1 MRRIGRP
8 RRAAPTDGKRN
19 KGPGPKVALCRCRKV
34 STPME
39 IKEMNAFSRRLAS
52 RLALALGLVALAAP
66 VATATAAT
74 AEEGSY
80 GYLSVVEGS
89 ATLMQA
95 GTDERGSAE
104 INQPVLAGDRLWVPD
119 RSRVEIVLADRNIL
133 RIDGGS
139 ELVLERLAASPD
151 RDDRATVLRLLEG
164 NVQLVVTQD
173 SLGDEL
179 PRIETPNATIFPQD
193 FGSYRITADSDGWS
207 ELVVRR
213 GSAEVVTDR
222 GKQRVRADEQ
232 AVIDGDRYAS
242 ADVRPAEGF
251 DSLERWARQLDDQYA
266 SADLRHVDDN
276 LRYSA
281 APLSRYGD
289 WIDAEGST
297 YWRPRVA
304 AGWRPYWQGRWVYT
318 PSGLTWISSEPWG
331 WAPYHYGSW
340 DYLPV
345 HGWVWQPGRVY
356 ASAWVYWYWGPSYV
370 GWCPTGYYTRYYG
383 SRFGSGFGF
392 RSGLY
397 GWAGGDWGYFDRW
410 SFVRSSYFHDGY
422 RQGYRDGYW
431 DGRRDVQRY
440 AVPRSGHDGR
450 SLDRGIITTDTRPLK
465 PSTWKNPDEV
475 LRALR
480 SGRSAAELPD
490 VTSFIARKPNLPD
503 TVSRTVRA
511 DNSNVLDGTPLKPS
525 TLGRRAGRAAE
536 AGGAQPGGNYG
547 TPSERPRIVFGDDG
561 PRGAGPS
568 RKPDVAA
575 KPGTQTSP
583 DGRSGGSPAPQDRG
597 RREAEP
603 PGPRA
608 VPERRRPRGQG
619 AAQPAGSGS
628 RRRRAAARPRQQL
641 PVCGGPSAG
650 PGAPAAGRP
659 QRDPAVR
666 QPAGGRLRP
675 PPVGRAERP
684 AAAADR
690 GPAALR
696 PARPCRASGSL
707 RPAGA
712 LAHRAVRSAGAEL
725 AARAA
730 GDAAHLPLAR
740 AVLPAGAAGRVPA
753 CRAAAVPRQRV
764 VAAPGPRT
772 AAAEGRGKPEE
783 LTTGQASTDRKAG
796 VNRRPF
802 HFAATI
808 SPAHALLLPVPR
820 PLHPLLRRGGDL
832 PRAGALEPDLGPDP
846 GPDPLRAAAHRRP
859 PPFLPGG
866 GERLRARP
874 PALGGARPGRAH
886 LPPEGQ
892 CPRSLASWR
901 SATAARSPWSHGS
914 APSRR
919 RRSAP
924 FRSVRRTSRTAPST
938 TSPGSPARLCRH
950 PPAC

>member
-1 MRRIGRP
+1 
-8 RRAAPTDGKRN
+8 
-19 KGPGPKVALCRCRKV
+19 
-34 STPME
+34 
-39 IKEMNAFSRRLAS
+39 MNAFSRRLAS

-583 DGRSGGSPAPQDRG
+583 DGRSGGSTGGNDS
-597 RREAEP
+597 
-603 PGPRA
+603 GPST
-608 VPERRRPRGQG
+608 RPRI
-619 AAQPAGSGS
+619 
-628 RRRRAAARPRQQL
+628 
-641 PVCGGPSAG
+641 VI
-650 PGAPAAGRP
+650 
-659 QRDPAVR
+659 
-666 QPAGGRLRP
+666 
-675 PPVGRAERP
+675 EK
-684 AAAADR
+684 
-690 GPAALR
+690 
-696 PARPCRASGSL
+696 PARPAPEADGGAPRPRRIEVDEKPS
-707 RPAGA
+707 RPAPERSRSDDAPVVRERPSRPAPEADGGA
-712 LAHRAVRSAGAEL
+712 PRPDRGSNSRSAE
-725 AARAA
+725 
-730 GDAAHLPLAR
+730 
-740 AVLPAGAAGRVPA
+740 
-753 CRAAAVPRQRV
+753 
-764 VAAPGPRT
+764 
-772 AAAEGRGKPEE
+772 
-783 LTTGQASTDRKAG
+783 DRPQ
-796 VNRRPF
+796 VR
-802 HFAATI
+802 
-808 SPAHALLLPVPR
+808 
-820 PLHPLLRRGGDL
+820 
-832 PRAGALEPDLGPDP
+832 E
-846 GPDPLRAAAHRRP
+846 RRP
-859 PPFLPGG
+859 PVDRREIQRYDSPREDVYVRPRSV
-866 GERLRARP
+866 ERNDRPQPRTEDRP
-874 PALGGARPGRAH
+874 PYVRPDRVERAD
-886 LPPEGQ
+886 PYVRPE
-892 CPRSLASWR
+892 
-901 SATAARSPWSHGS
+901 RSPTEPYVRPERSS
-914 APSRR
+914 RPEPRVTQPTYRSPEPSSRPEPRVESRR
-919 RRSAP
+919 AEPQRSRGSESSRPQVRERR
-924 FRSVRRTSRTAPST
+924 
-938 TSPGSPARLCRH
+938 
-950 PPAC
+950 PPRDGGNQRN